1 MAEAYH
7 DDDEFLGKAYDARL
21 IKRLVPY
28 AKPYLGLVA
37 AGTLF
42 MLFAA
47 GVELLIP
54 LIVRETVNGPFMVL
68 GNAASTEEARE
79 GAWTLLAW
87 FAFAFLGLVI
97 LQFITRYYNAYLFQ
111 KLGQKAVL
119 DIRQDCYAHIQ
130 RLPLRFFDRNPVGRL
145 VTRVTSDVEAIGEVF
160 ASGLVQLAGDALIVI
175 GALALMIYLDWRM
188 GLIVMASIPVMAA
201 ITWIFRGRARK
212 AFREMRVKLAVVN
225 SFLNETIQGWRVT
238 RIFGTEKKMARK
250 FDEKSSDYREATYR
264 TVFNFSLFFPIVE
277 LAGTAAVMLVVWYGT
292 TAIFGGTLDYGTFF
306 AFFLYTPMMFRP
318 IREMSEKYNVLQ
330 SAMASAERLFRI
342 IDTKNDVEDPAQAQ
356 APEIRGEIEFR
367 NVWFAYG
374 DKADGTP
381 EWVLRNVS
389 FKVPAGSSLALVGAT
404 GSGKTTIINLV
415 MRFYDIQKGKILID
429 GVDIREMS
437 KAHLRKAFS
446 LVLQDVFLFAGTVL
460 ENIRLGDT
468 SISRER
474 VEQAARAVHAHDFI
488 MSLKEGYDAMVAERG
503 ATFSSGQRQLI
514 AFARALAFDPKILV
528 LDEATSN
535 IDSETE
541 ALIQDAL
548 RKLMHNRTAV
558 VVAHRLSTIT
568 DSNNILVLHKGEV
581 VEEGNHQQLLAKG
594 GRYAKLY
601 QLQFANG
608 KHEPP
613 TQVGGIPA
621 EVDAADITATLGP
634 DES

>member
-1 MAEAYH
+1 LAQTYH

-21 IKRLVPY
+21 IKRLAPY
-28 AKPYLGLVA
+28 AKPYLGLVFG
-37 AGTLF
+37 GTFF

-47 GVELLIP
+47 GCELLIP
-54 LIVRETVNGPFMVL
+54 LIVRETVNGPFMIL
-68 GNAASTEEARE
+68 GDSGASDAARQE
-79 GAWTLLAW
+79 AWTLLAW
-87 FAFAFLGLVI
+87 FAFGFLGLVV
-97 LQFITRYYNAYLFQ
+97 LQFVTRFGDTYLFQ
-111 KLGQKAVL
+111 KLGHKTVL
-119 DIRQDCYAHIQ
+119 DLRQHCYSHIQ

-160 ASGLVQLAGDALIVI
+160 ASGLVQLAGDALIVV
-175 GALALMIYLDWRM
+175 GALAMMMWLDWRM
-188 GLIVMASIPVMAA
+188 GLIVMAAIPVMAG
-201 ITWIFRGRARK
+201 ITWVFRGRARSS
-212 AFREMRVKLAVVN
+212 FRDMRVKLAVVN

-238 RIFGTEKKMARK
+238 RIFGTEKSMARK
-250 FDEKSSDYREATYR
+250 FDQRSVDYREATYR

-277 LAGTAAVMLVVWYGT
+277 LAGTATVMLVVWYGT
-292 TAIFGGTLDYGTFF
+292 TEIFGGTLDYGTFF

-342 IDTKNDVEDPAQAQ
+342 LDTKNDVEDPVQPK

-374 DKADGTP
+374 TKADGTP
-381 EWVLRNVS
+381 EWVLRDVS
-389 FKVPAGSSLALVGAT
+389 FKVSAGTSLALVGAT
-404 GSGKTTIINLV
+404 GSGKTTIISLL
-415 MRFYDIQKGKILID
+415 MRFYDVQKGEILID
-429 GVDIREMS
+429 GVDIREMT
-437 KAHLRKAFS
+437 KAHLRAAFS
-446 LVLQDVFLFAGTVL
+446 LVLQDVFLFAGTVM
-460 ENIRLGDT
+460 ENIRLGDE

-474 VEQAARAVHAHDFI
+474 VERAAEVVHAGEFVHR
-488 MSLKEGYDAMVAERG
+488 LKGGFDAPVAERG
-503 ATFSSGQRQLI
+503 ATFSAGQRQLI
-514 AFARALAFDPKILV
+514 AFARALAFNPKILV

-548 RKLMHNRTAV
+548 GKLMQGRTAV

-568 DSNNILVLHKGEV
+568 DSDNILVMHKGEV
-581 VEEGNHQQLLAKG
+581 AEQGNHAQLLAQG

-608 KHEPP
+608 IAQEA
-613 TQVGGIPA
+613 PA
-621 EVDAADITATLGP
+621 N
-634 DES
+634 

>member
-7 DDDEFLGKAYDARL
+7 DDDEFLGKAYDTRL
-21 IKRLVPY
+21 IKRLMPY
-28 AKPYLGLVA
+28 AKPYMGLVLW
-37 AGTLF
+37 GTFF

-47 GVELLIP
+47 ACELLIP
-54 LIVRETVNGPFMVL
+54 MIVRETVNGPFMVM
-68 GNAASTEEARE
+68 GAADSTQAQHDEAWRH
-79 GAWTLLAW
+79 LAW
-87 FAFAFLGLVI
+87 MSFGFLGLI
-97 LQFITRYYNAYLFQ
+97 LLQFITRFYNTYLFQ

-175 GALALMIYLDWRM
+175 GALVFMLVLDWRM
-188 GLIVMASIPVMAA
+188 GLMVIAAIPVMAA
-201 ITWIFRGRARK
+201 ITWVFRGRARS
-212 AFREMRVKLAVVN
+212 AFRDMRVKLAVVN

-238 RIFGTEKKMARK
+238 RIFGTEKMMARK
-250 FDEKSSDYREATYR
+250 FDERSRDYREATYR

-277 LAGTAAVMLVVWYGT
+277 LAGTATVMLVVWYGT

-342 IDTKNDVEDPAQAQ
+342 MDTKNDVQDPPAPKT
-356 APEIRGEIEFR
+356 PEIRGEIEFR

-374 DKADGTP
+374 DKANGNP
-381 EWVLRNVS
+381 EWVLKDVS
-389 FKVPAGSSLALVGAT
+389 FKVPAGGSLALVGAT
-404 GSGKTTIINLV
+404 GSGKTTIISLL
-415 MRFYDIQKGKILID
+415 MRFYDIQKGAILID
-429 GVDIREMS
+429 GVDIRQMS
-437 KAHLRKAFS
+437 KAHLRAAFS

-460 ENIRLGDT
+460 ENIRLGDE
-468 SISRER
+468 SIERER
-474 VEQAARAVHAHDFI
+474 VERAAEVVHAANFVRG
-488 MSLKEGYDAMVAERG
+488 LKGGFDAQVAERG
-503 ATFSSGQRQLI
+503 ATFSAGQRQLI

-548 RKLMHNRTAV
+548 GRLMQGRTAV

-568 DSNNILVLHKGEV
+568 HSDNILVLHKGEV
-581 VEEGNHQQLLAKG
+581 VEQGNHAELLAQN

-608 KHEPP
+608 QTAEPGELEPP
-613 TQVGGIPA
+613 TQVGGVSA
-621 EVDAADITATLGP
+621 
-634 DES
+634 SQS